1 MTSRAFLLSVTLL
14 FVGCAE
20 QPQDEEK
27 PLAHGSDAIT
37 RKAEENAARNAEIT
51 LRPRRFSKDSL

>member
-1 MTSRAFLLSVTLL
+1 MTPRAFLLIFPLL

-20 QPQDEEK
+20 QRRDEET
-27 PLAHGSDAIT
+27 PVAHGSDAIT
-37 RKAEENAARNAEIT
+37 RKAEENAARNSEIT